1 MLKESLNRLEGF
13 DNFKLHDFPLKKI
26 LSASL
31 NVNLV
36 VFNFCENVLFDCL
49 DALFYLKY
57 IRKTIKK
64 FRVLNYQKT

>member
-36 VFNFCENVLFDCL
+36 VFIFCPNVLFDCL
-49 DALFYLKY
+49 DPLFY
-57 IRKTIKK
+57 
-64 FRVLNYQKT
+64 